1 MLGCAATSRHI
12 VVVPPPAKTPTPA
25 SKVSLSD
32 LPLTPPGPTV
42 TLVAAKRPAV
52 DVLIEQVEL
61 DLHEGEA
68 AYQANHLTRARE
80 HFDNAIDRLMA
91 SGFNF
96 SVDPRLEPLMDRLI
110 RTMHDYQLK
119 LGKSVAARTS
129 VEEPQSQEIP
139 SPPPPSPLEE
149 IASAATLP
157 ANPALDEKAANELL
171 HVPHDLPL
179 TVNKPVLMYLNFFET
194 PAGRSI
200 MEHSLARAGRYMG
213 MVRRV
218 LKREGL
224 PEDLMYL
231 PLPESGY
238 QPRAVSRV
246 GARGLWQFMPGTGR
260 LYGLKINQW
269 EDERMDPEE
278 STVAAAE
285 HLRDLYNIFH
295 DWYLVLAAYDSGA
308 ITVAQA
314 IARTGYADFWQLY
327 RLNALPLETKNYVPI
342 MLAMTLVAKDPS
354 LYGIHVTDPEKPIP
368 MQSFRP
374 GRSVDLRLV
383 ADAVGVKLGL
393 LRELNPAL
401 FGVITPN
408 DPTYELHIPAG
419 TLNKLRTTL
428 ASIPP
433 SHWVGWRLHRVT
445 PNDTL
450 ASIARQYH
458 MQPVALAEA
467 NNISPNSPLPPGKLL
482 LVPAPLLPA
491 VIYYR
496 VRPGDTL
503 GGIAMRYHVYVRDL
517 RIWNRLPSNLIRVG
531 QFLRIY
537 TRQGVPRY
545 EPVSRRSYRGERYPA
560 RSGPVIHIARW
571 GESLWS
577 IARAYGVTVEELRR
591 ANPEIARYGLKV
603 GDRVLIP
610 AR

>member
-1 MLGCAATSRHI
+1 M
-12 VVVPPPAKTPTPA
+12 
-25 SKVSLSD
+25 
-32 LPLTPPGPTV
+32 
-42 TLVAAKRPAV
+42 LVAVQRPAV

-61 DLHEGEA
+61 DLHEGKA
-68 AYQANHLTRARE
+68 AYNAGHLALARK
-80 HFDNAIDRLMA
+80 HFDNAIKRLMA

-110 RTMHDYQLK
+110 STMHDYQLK
-119 LGKSVAARTS
+119 LGKSVATRTG
-129 VEEPQSQEIP
+129 VEAQQRQELP
-139 SPPPPSPLEE
+139 TAPPLSPLEE
-149 IASAATLP
+149 IPSSATFP
-157 ANPALDEKAANELL
+157 ANPALDEKAAGELL

-194 PAGRSI
+194 PRGRSI
-200 MEHSLARAGRYMG
+200 IEHSLDRAGRYMG
-213 MVRRV
+213 MVRRI
-218 LKREGL
+218 LKQEGL

-269 EDERMDPEE
+269 EDQRMDPEA
-278 STVAAAE
+278 STVAAAQ
-285 HLRDLYNIFH
+285 HLRDLYNTFH
-295 DWYLVLAAYDSGA
+295 DWYLVLAAYDSGT

-327 RLNALPLETKNYVPI
+327 RLNALPVETKNYVPI

-354 LYGIHVTDPEKPIP
+354 LYGIHVDPAKPIP

-383 ADAVGVKLGL
+383 ADAVGAKLST

-401 FGVITPN
+401 FGVVTPN
-408 DPTYELHIPAG
+408 DSTYELHIPAG
-419 TLNKLRTTL
+419 TLNRLRTTL

-445 PNDTL
+445 PEDTL
-450 ASIARQYH
+450 ASVARRYH
-458 MQPVALAEA
+458 MRPVALAEA
-467 NNISPNSPLPPGKLL
+467 NDISPGSSLAPGKLL

-517 RIWNRLPSNLIRVG
+517 RIWNRLRSNLIRVG
-531 QFLRIY
+531 QLLRIY
-537 TRQGVPRY
+537 TRQGVARY
-545 EPVSRRSYRGERYPA
+545 EPVSRRRYRREHYPA
-560 RSGPVIHIARW
+560 HRGAVVHIAHW
-571 GESLWS
+571 GDSFWS

-591 ANPEIARYGLKV
+591 ANPEISRRGLKV

-610 AR
+610 AH